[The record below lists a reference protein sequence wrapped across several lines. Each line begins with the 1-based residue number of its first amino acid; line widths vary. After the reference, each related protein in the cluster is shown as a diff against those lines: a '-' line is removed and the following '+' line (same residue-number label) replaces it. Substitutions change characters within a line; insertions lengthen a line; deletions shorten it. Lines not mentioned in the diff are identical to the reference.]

1 MFKRYRFGADPAAAQ
16 THYPPEAGAGAG
28 GSSAAGSSSAGGAP
42 GAGAGAGDGAGG
54 SGGSVYRVTDD
65 SMVDFG
71 DGKPVR
77 YGDHKAGF
85 MPRSKYDEGVAFL
98 TTMAK
103 QLDERAAGTGRGA
116 QPKAQPPAR
125 SQAAAGSEDPF
136 EGLESQAVI
145 DGATLQKIGRKITG
159 PLGQAIMSMGAKMTA
174 LESQVKALSGT
185 TGSLAEHHQTQEFDS
200 HLAKAIKELPELKG
214 LGRIPD
220 DPAVRELAADVWL
233 SHDQKDPLLAR
244 EFSKMVSTRVEA
256 MFSLFK
262 KMQATAVEGAKEKR
276 RAFFNPNGGRA
287 AGSGAP
293 AYQHK
298 SGSEL
303 AAQFFGSAEPGT

>member
-1 MFKRYRFGADPAAAQ
+1 
-16 THYPPEAGAGAG
+16 
-28 GSSAAGSSSAGGAP
+28 
-42 GAGAGAGDGAGG
+42 
-54 SGGSVYRVTDD
+54 
-65 SMVDFG
+65 MVDFG

-85 MPRSKYDEGVAFL
+85 MPKSKYDEGVAFL

-103 QLDERAAGTGRGA
+103 QLDERAANAGRGT
-116 QPKAQPPAR
+116 QPGKQQHQQPPR
-125 SQAAAGSEDPF
+125 QAAGNEDPF
-136 EGLESQAVI
+136 EGLEQQAVI

-256 MFSLFK
+256 MFGLFK
-262 KMQATAVEGAKEKR
+262 KMQASAVEGAKQKR
-276 RAFFNPNGGRA
+276 RDFFNPNGGRA
-287 AGSGAP
+287 TGTGAP
-293 AYQHK
+293 AYKHQ